1 MKKLHEYETPLTDGA
16 ERECVLDSQLLD
28 FARDLER
35 KLALCR
41 DALREAISERN
52 DSAMVEFICKEALSE
67 TEPKQ

>member
-52 DSAMVEFICKEALSE
+52 DAAQRADALLLATGRAE
-67 TEPKQ
+67 L